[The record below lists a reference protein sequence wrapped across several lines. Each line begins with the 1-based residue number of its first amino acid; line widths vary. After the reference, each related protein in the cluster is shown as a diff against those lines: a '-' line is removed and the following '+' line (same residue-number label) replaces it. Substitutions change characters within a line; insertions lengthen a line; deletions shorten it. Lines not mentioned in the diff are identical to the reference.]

1 MKSDR
6 PMYRL
11 MLAIAAALA
20 LVAAVAC
27 SGADDEEEPTTAAT
41 DTTEPATGD
50 EAAATDTTKDDTTE
64 QPTGS
69 ATESDLGYVPWTA
82 PVYGPGEV
90 ATTRYDGPRPTKFVE
105 NPTIAELVRAGQP
118 CGTFHGPSV
127 SPSVDGG
134 PAPCPA
140 VEDRLP
146 VPGDVLVLQPP
157 FEIGVYGGMKRFHAT
172 GGQVVA
178 DLSPQGMVDGL
189 DARIGKAVSLSEDG
203 RTYTITLREGWKWS
217 DGKPLD
223 IEDFKIA
230 WEEFNYNRELFP
242 DGITN
247 PPKDGVTGNP
257 PSFEVVDDSSWL
269 MRYDTPNVTLF
280 GTWSFR
286 PCWGCRGGWTMVH
299 APFFLQFHPKFAD
312 AAELKAQ
319 QEFWGV
325 DDWTKVVFRFHP
337 EFGQAIP
344 VLGSFAT
351 PVADWRVGWGTK
363 CTACPAGQ
371 DATEHPFTLAN
382 PFFGAVDPH
391 GQQLPYMD
399 GAETQIVSDKEV
411 EVFRMLAGESDGPR
425 CCWGTDVLPLWH
437 ENMEKANISI
447 FSWVTPAPGTDA
459 TYYWHQDFTEDP
471 EWGRLVRTL
480 DFRRAMSLAVDR
492 EAINEGA
499 YSGLGTVQQMVPHP
513 SKPYHPGAEWASFEL
528 GPDKD
533 AARALFKKMGYEDKD
548 GDGWLDRLDGT
559 GPLELD
565 MRSQTQ
571 APEHHAIAEFVKN
584 DWEAIGIKVKLSL
597 VDSNHGEITDGT
609 LFLGGPHLPDREWT
623 NNRASW
629 SVVRHNVSFSLAS
642 SRYYYTGGEE
652 GWAPSGPDPDYTD
665 VYGNMAPEDTYPSDI
680 QGTFIKLQD
689 LHREA
694 RQLGEFDPRRIE
706 MGKEFYRIMVEN
718 HYNLNIVA
726 FKPNVG
732 YVRTNVRNWL
742 TESASPSGYGHNNEL
757 HFFEGGIDNANN
769 PGNRSKKYKDWS
781 FALQ

>member
-11 MLAIAAALA
+11 ILAIAAALA

-27 SGADDEEEPTTAAT
+27 GGADDEEEPTTAAT
-41 DTTEPATGD
+41 DTTVPDTTVPD
-50 EAAATDTTKDDTTE
+50 VPAATEKMDDST
-64 QPTGS
+64 
-69 ATESDLGYVPWTA
+69 AMADDDLGYVAWTA
-82 PVYGPGEV
+82 PTYGPGEIP
-90 ATTRYDGPRPTKFVE
+90 TTFYDGPRPTKFIESPKFADMVKKG
-105 NPTIAELVRAGQP
+105 LP
-118 CGTFHGPSV
+118 CGTFHGPAV

-140 VEDRLP
+140 LENRLP
-146 VPGDVLVLQPP
+146 APTDVLVMAPP
-157 FEIGVYGGMKRFHAT
+157 YEIGVHGGTKHYTAT

-178 DLSPQGMVDGL
+178 DLSSQGMFDGL
-189 DARIGKAVSLSEDG
+189 NARVGKSLELSDDN

-223 IEDFKIA
+223 IEDFRVA
-230 WEEFNYNRELFP
+230 WEEFNYNLELHP
-242 DGITN
+242 DGIST
-247 PPKDGVTGNP
+247 PQKDNITGNP
-257 PSFEVVDDSSWL
+257 PSFTLINDSSWSIT
-269 MRYDTPNVTLF
+269 YDTPNVTLM
-280 GTWSFR
+280 GKWSFR

-312 AAELKAQ
+312 PADLKEQ
-319 QEFWGV
+319 QEYWGV

-344 VLGSFAT
+344 VLGNFAT
-351 PVADWRVGWGTK
+351 PVSDWRVGWGTK
-363 CTACPAGQ
+363 CSACPAGQ
-371 DATEHPFTLAN
+371 FGTTHPFTLAN
-382 PFFGAVDPH
+382 PYFGAVDPH
-391 GQQLPYMD
+391 GQQLPYLD
-399 GAETQIVSDKEV
+399 GAETSIVEDRDV

-437 ENMEKANISI
+437 ENMERANISI
-447 FSWVTPAPGTDA
+447 FGWVNPYPGTDA
-459 TYYWHQDFTEDP
+459 VYYWHQDYTEDA

-492 EAINEGA
+492 ETINEGA

-513 SKPYHPGAEWASFEL
+513 SLPYHPGAEWASFEL

-571 APEHHAIAEFVKN
+571 AAEHHAIAEFVKN

-609 LFLGGPHLPDREWT
+609 AFLGGPHLPDREWT

-629 SVVRHNVSFSLAS
+629 SIVRHNVSFSLKS
-642 SRYYYTGGEE
+642 STYYYKGGEE
-652 GWAPSGPDPDYTD
+652 GWAPSGSDPDYTD
-665 VYGNMAPEDTYPSDI
+665 VYGNMAPEGTYPSDI
-680 QGTFIKLQD
+680 QGTFITLQE
-689 LHREA
+689 LHRQA
-694 RQLGEFDPRRIE
+694 RQLGEFDPRRID
-706 MGKEFYRIMVEN
+706 MGKEFYRIVIEN

-732 YVRTNVRNWL
+732 YVRTNLRNWRQ
-742 TESASPSGYGHNNEL
+742 ESASRPGYGHNNEL
-757 HFFEGGIDNANN
+757 HFFEDGLDNANN